1 MALIALFE
9 ITLQNI
15 VAVDKWIA
23 VEEQTSELLWTMS
36 VYDIHNVILH
46 NTTYSAKIQKVIL
59 QGTVYRLRLCYH
71 GRNASTQCTQRSAYP
86 DRHGTCITIECY
98 KVYTAIALRYIRA
111 LEYSINGQCRY

>member
-46 NTTYSAKIQKVIL
+46 NATYSAKIK
-59 QGTVYRLRLCYH
+59 
-71 GRNASTQCTQRSAYP
+71 RSYFKA
-86 DRHGTCITIECY
+86 
-98 KVYTAIALRYIRA
+98 RYIGYVYVIMDKLSLHSAHSVARTLTVMVLTSPSNVIKSTPLLRSVT
-111 LEYSINGQCRY
+111 LEL

>member
-46 NTTYSAKIQKVIL
+46 NATYSAKIKRSYFKARYIGYVCVIMDIMPL
-59 QGTVYRLRLCYH
+59 HT
-71 GRNASTQCTQRSAYP
+71 AYP

-98 KVYTAIALRYIRA
+98 KVYIAIALHYIRA
-111 LEYSINGQCRY
+111 LEYSINGQ